1 MEIPQSSR
9 VRQAPQGMEI
19 PRGWGSKA
27 KVPPFGGGVWIFS
40 GTTQSTSSTVVVGG
54 INPAL
59 RLQKLESSFDYFEP
73 YKQDQHHHVLRPF
86 YDNFT
91 LPNGK
96 FEKT

>member
-1 MEIPQSSR
+1 MD
-9 VRQAPQGMEI
+9 
-19 PRGWGSKA
+19 
-27 KVPPFGGGVWIFS
+27 IFWN
-40 GTTQSTSSTVVVGG
+40 STIHF